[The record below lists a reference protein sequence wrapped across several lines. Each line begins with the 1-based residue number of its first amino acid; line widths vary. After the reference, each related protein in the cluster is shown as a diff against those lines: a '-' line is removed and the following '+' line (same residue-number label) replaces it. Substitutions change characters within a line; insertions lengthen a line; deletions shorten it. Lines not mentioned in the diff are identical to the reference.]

1 MFIFELVIGLLLV
14 GAVLSLWA
22 NRLGVPYPALLALTG
37 AMLALVPGMPEVA
50 LDPELAL
57 ALFVAPALLDAAY
70 DASPRD
76 LRANLVPVVSLAL
89 GAVAITIAAVAL
101 VAHWFVPAM
110 GWAAAITLGAI
121 VAPPDAPAATAV
133 LRRLGLPRRLT
144 VILEGESLFNDASAL
159 LVYRFAA
166 AAAITGS
173 FSGWHIVPMLVLTSA
188 GSVVAGIVL
197 ARVYLRLVARL
208 QDVPISILLQFISTF
223 AVWILADQTGLSAI
237 IAVVCYAMT
246 LARHAPAVVDARRR
260 VASYAVWE
268 VTIFVLNVLAFVL
281 IGLQLRGIVTRMES
295 SQWLDYALFALAVC
309 AAVILTRIAWW
320 MSHNAISRWR
330 ISRFGAKLPRPMMLP
345 TVGTGLIISWCGM
358 RGVVSLALA
367 LALPGDFPYRDLIV
381 LCAFAVVLT
390 TLVVQGLT
398 LRWLIGR
405 VDIPADDVVEREI
418 GIARAET
425 ARVALRALES
435 DMTSSSTL
443 RREYEARLESGEQLS
458 AGSPAI
464 HTPEAAE
471 LQRRV
476 VEAQRQALL
485 DLREREVIGAAAFQ
499 AAEEE
504 LDLLELTADSK
515 LRTD

>member
-1 MFIFELVIGLLLV
+1 
-14 GAVLSLWA
+14 
-22 NRLGVPYPALLALTG
+22 
-37 AMLALVPGMPEVA
+37 
-50 LDPELAL
+50 
-57 ALFVAPALLDAAY
+57 
-70 DASPRD
+70 
-76 LRANLVPVVSLAL
+76 
-89 GAVAITIAAVAL
+89 
-101 VAHWFVPAM
+101 
-110 GWAAAITLGAI
+110 
-121 VAPPDAPAATAV
+121 
-133 LRRLGLPRRLT
+133 
-144 VILEGESLFNDASAL
+144 
-159 LVYRFAA
+159 
-166 AAAITGS
+166 
-173 FSGWHIVPMLVLTSA
+173 MLVLTSA

-515 LRTD
+515 VRTD